1 MNALKKIIHYFF
13 IIAILGSISI
23 NCNNQE
29 LQQKLQSNIILPP
42 QNQTIWEGEMVYFK
56 GVASGGD
63 PPYSYLWQFGADI
76 SSSTQQIPGE
86 VVFNYEGAYSVKMI
100 VKDSKGHVNTDIV
113 LIIVKRKEAL

>member
-1 MNALKKIIHYFF
+1 
-13 IIAILGSISI
+13 
-23 NCNNQE
+23 
-29 LQQKLQSNIILPP
+29 
-42 QNQTIWEGEMVYFK
+42 MVYFK